1 MHRPSRLYTID
12 VTVHHGG
19 LFALFPYRLA
29 GIDGRIH
36 LVGSVYKVFF
46 VFFFL
51 VEFCGT
57 MTAANRVVSH
67 FGMHSCAMLLL
78 FDNFPPVALKQRR

>member
-46 VFFFL
+46 FL
-51 VEFCGT
+51 FG
-57 MTAANRVVSH
+57 RV
-67 FGMHSCAMLLL
+67 LW
-78 FDNFPPVALKQRR
+78 DNHGSKPSSESLWYAFMCHVVAF